1 MWAAYQHRTETV
13 RTLLEAGASANVPG
27 QHHMTALVWA
37 AGRGYLDVVQLL
49 LQHGA
54 KVNINDKVSH

>member
-1 MWAAYQHRTETV
+1 
-13 RTLLEAGASANVPG
+13 
-27 QHHMTALVWA
+27 MTALVWA

-54 KVNINDKVSH
+54 KVNINDKVSMMSSEDVRT